1 VVPAYEER
9 QGGQEIVRRWVLFW
23 AAAVV
28 GVAQV
33 KSVPLFTIEKSSNA
47 NRVQYDARLTPE
59 GHIDPHEPV
68 VAYWIMAAE
77 NGRRQELNIL
87 ERAKAYGFT
96 LRRDGVDS
104 YRLWVVSHPKKEIH
118 VFRDG
123 ETVRAEAVIGG
134 RVALVE
140 KIYIQMKKS
149 FVLSFPDFGEM
160 FGFDRETGEKRT
172 EKVFRTEE

>member
-1 VVPAYEER
+1 M
-9 QGGQEIVRRWVLFW
+9 RRWVLFW
-23 AAAVV
+23 TAAVI

-47 NRVQYDARLTPE
+47 NRVQYEARVMAD
-59 GHIDPHEPV
+59 GHIDPHQPV

-96 LRRDGVDS
+96 LRQDGQDS
-104 YRLWVVSHPKKEIH
+104 YRLWVVSHREKEIH

-123 ETVRAEAVIGG
+123 ATVRAEAVIGG
-134 RVALVE
+134 RVSLVE
-140 KIYIQMKKS
+140 KIFIQMHKTLL
-149 FVLSFPDFGEM
+149 LSLPDFGEM
-160 FGFDRETGEKRT
+160 FGFDRETGEKRY
-172 EKVFRTEE
+172 EKVLRTSE

>member
-1 VVPAYEER
+1 M
-9 QGGQEIVRRWVLFW
+9 RRWVLFW

-47 NRVQYDARLTPE
+47 NRVQYDARVMAD
-59 GHIDPHEPV
+59 GHIDPHQPV

-96 LRRDGVDS
+96 LRQDGLDS

-118 VFRDG
+118 VFLDAG
-123 ETVRAEAVIGG
+123 TVRAEAVIGG
-134 RVALVE
+134 KVALVE
-140 KIYIQMKKS
+140 KIYIQMRKS
-149 FVLSFPDFGEM
+149 LLLSFPDFGEM
-160 FGFDRETGEKRT
+160 FGFDRETGEKRY
-172 EKVFRTEE
+172 EKVWRTE

>member
-9 QGGQEIVRRWVLFW
+9 AGGEGLMRWMLFW
-23 AAAVV
+23 SAAAF

-47 NRVQYDARLTPE
+47 NRVQYEARVTAD
-59 GHIDPHEPV
+59 GHLDPHQPV

-96 LRRDGVDS
+96 IRQEGIDS
-104 YRLWVVSHPKKEIH
+104 YRLWVVSHREKEIH

-123 ETVRAEAVIGG
+123 STVRAEAVIGG
-134 RVALVE
+134 RVSLVE
-140 KIYIQMKKS
+140 KIYIQMRKS
-149 FVLSFPDFGEM
+149 FVLSFPEFGEM
-160 FGFDRETGEKRT
+160 FGIDKETGEKRV
-172 EKVFRTEE
+172 EKVFRTE

>member
-1 VVPAYEER
+1 M
-9 QGGQEIVRRWVLFW
+9 
-23 AAAVV
+23 
-28 GVAQV
+28 AQV

-47 NRVQYDARLTPE
+47 NRVQYEARVMAD
-59 GHIDPHEPV
+59 GHIDPHQPV

-96 LRRDGVDS
+96 LHRDGVDS
-104 YRLWVVSHPKKEIH
+104 YRLWVVSHPNKEIH

-123 ETVRAEAVIGG
+123 ATVRAEAVIGG

-140 KIYIQMKKS
+140 KIFIQMRKS
-149 FVLSFPDFGEM
+149 LLLNFPDFGEM
-160 FGFDRETGEKRT
+160 FGLDRETGEKRY
-172 EKVFRTEE
+172 ERVFRTE

>member
-1 VVPAYEER
+1 M
-9 QGGQEIVRRWVLFW
+9 RWVLFW
-23 AAAVV
+23 GAAML

-47 NRVQYDARLTPE
+47 NRVQYEARVLAD
-59 GHIDPHEPV
+59 GHIDSRQPV

-96 LRRDGVDS
+96 IRQEGLDS
-104 YRLWVVSHPKKEIH
+104 YKLWVVSHREKEIH

-123 ETVRAEAVIGG
+123 GTVRAEAVIGG
-134 RVALVE
+134 RVSLVE
-140 KIYIQMKKS
+140 KIYIQMHKT
-149 FVLSFPDFGEM
+149 LLMSFPDFGEM
-160 FGFDRETGEKRT
+160 FGFDKQTGEKRV